1 MKCICCG
8 REAKEGKKTCGMKS
22 CKKILMS
29 QNASKSQFGKFRKKG
44 E

>member
-1 MKCICCG
+1 
-8 REAKEGKKTCGMKS
+8 MKS